1 VSDRLVPFPPLPLLS
16 LTGGTLLTPFFHDS
30 AATQRLALLD
40 NMGNYMDKSR
50 GMVGK
55 VSSYFNKVLKE
66 NRHRRYMYYVVGLVI
81 FFLVLYRWMFSRG

>member
-1 VSDRLVPFPPLPLLS
+1 MSDRLVPFPPLPLLS

-66 NRHRRYMYYVVGLVI
+66 NRHRRYMFYVVGLVI